1 MDEPLWWPQGVIQAP
16 YDSSFEGE
24 LVTSLGRLNIWNFN
38 SSLELEWWQ
47 TIPETGKV
55 WGKWPEVKILEVI
68 QHDRYGIL
76 LNLNGDHIIRIC
88 PFDVGNDISRMV
100 RHEPWNEA
108 VNDQA
113 IILPSMIWSING
125 NDRVIIYP
133 CASLLSIEESHSMKN
148 RIAECVGLIH
158 SSLDQFSTPNTE
170 RIWNDRLKEIES
182 SLKTN
187 TLWRA
192 PHSKFTVGLPRLN
205 LDVEAITLIDGKP
218 MMLPQPRTISEHLMC
233 NKERLPG
240 IAAMMSLERQ
250 WASYEKP
257 TEESR
262 KQLLETWLIGA
273 PDSYGDKKALSTLLG
288 GPWIWRY
295 HATLLNLGQA
305 MIFSDSEL
313 EKNSLK
319 WLSEVS
325 RLQAHLG
332 ILRFWKSGLWGGITG
347 LIVSFFTWQLGTLS
361 PTISGLIATIS
372 ILFAL
377 ASNQLYWSKDP
388 EPY

>member
-1 MDEPLWWPQGVIQAP
+1 M
-16 YDSSFEGE
+16 
-24 LVTSLGRLNIWNFN
+24 
-38 SSLELEWWQ
+38 
-47 TIPETGKV
+47 
-55 WGKWPEVKILEVI
+55 
-68 QHDRYGIL
+68 
-76 LNLNGDHIIRIC
+76 
-88 PFDVGNDISRMV
+88 
-100 RHEPWNEA
+100 
-108 VNDQA
+108 
-113 IILPSMIWSING
+113 ILPSMIWSING

-205 LDVEAITLIDGKP
+205 LDIEAITLIDGKP

-262 KQLLETWLIGA
+262 KQLLESWLIGA

>member
-113 IILPSMIWSING
+113 MILPSMIWSING

-262 KQLLETWLIGA
+262 KQLLESWLIGA

>member
-205 LDVEAITLIDGKP
+205 LDIEAITLIDGKP

-262 KQLLETWLIGA
+262 KQLLESWLIGA

>member
-205 LDVEAITLIDGKP
+205 LDIEAITLIEGKP
-218 MMLPQPRTISEHLMC
+218 MMLPQPRTISEHLIC

-240 IAAMMSLERQ
+240 IAAIMSLERQ

-262 KQLLETWLIGA
+262 KQLLESWLIGA

-361 PTISGLIATIS
+361 PTFSGLIATIS

-377 ASNQLYWSKDP
+377 ASNQLYWSEDP

>member
-262 KQLLETWLIGA
+262 KQLLESWLIGA

>member
-205 LDVEAITLIDGKP
+205 LDIEAITLIEGKP
-218 MMLPQPRTISEHLMC
+218 MMLPQPRTISEHLIC

-240 IAAMMSLERQ
+240 IAAIMSLERQ

-262 KQLLETWLIGA
+262 KQLLESWLIGA

-361 PTISGLIATIS
+361 PTFSGLIATIS

>member
-1 MDEPLWWPQGVIQAP
+1 MVEPAWWPKGVIQTP

-38 SSLELEWWQ
+38 AALELEWWQ
-47 TIPETGKV
+47 DAPTKGNV
-55 WGKWPEVKILEVI
+55 WGKWLEVKILEVI

-76 LNLNGDHIIRIC
+76 LNLNGTHIARIS
-88 PFDVGNDISRMV
+88 PFEVGNDISRMV

-108 VNDQA
+108 IDGHGLM
-113 IILPSMIWSING
+113 LPSMVWSVDG

-133 CASLLSIEESHSMKN
+133 CASLLSIEESHSMRY
-148 RIAECVGLIH
+148 RIAECVGQIH
-158 SSLDQFSTPNTE
+158 ASLDQFSTPNTE
-170 RIWNDRLKEIES
+170 RIWNDRLKEIEA

-192 PHSKFTVGLPRLN
+192 PHSNFTVGLPRLN
-205 LDVEAITLIDGKP
+205 LDAGAITLAEGKP
-218 MMLPQPRTISEHLMC
+218 VMLPQPRTISEHLIC
-233 NKERLPG
+233 DKERLPG
-240 IAAMMSLERQ
+240 IANMMMLERQ
-250 WASYEKP
+250 WAEYEKP
-257 TEESR
+257 TEASR
-262 KQLLETWLIGA
+262 KQLLESWLLGA
-273 PDSYGDKKALSTLLG
+273 PENYGKSKALSTLLG

-295 HATLLNLGQA
+295 HATLLTLGQA

-313 EKNSLK
+313 EKNSIK
-319 WLSEVS
+319 WLSDVS

-347 LIVSFFTWQLGTLS
+347 LIVSFFTWQLETLS
-361 PTISGLIATIS
+361 PTTSGLIAITS

>member
-76 LNLNGDHIIRIC
+76 LNLNGDNIIRIC

-262 KQLLETWLIGA
+262 KQLLESWLIGA

>member
-113 IILPSMIWSING
+113 MILPSMIWSING

-240 IAAMMSLERQ
+240 IAVMMSLERQ

-262 KQLLETWLIGA
+262 KQLLESWLIGA

>member
-1 MDEPLWWPQGVIQAP
+1 
-16 YDSSFEGE
+16 
-24 LVTSLGRLNIWNFN
+24 
-38 SSLELEWWQ
+38 
-47 TIPETGKV
+47 
-55 WGKWPEVKILEVI
+55 
-68 QHDRYGIL
+68 
-76 LNLNGDHIIRIC
+76 
-88 PFDVGNDISRMV
+88 
-100 RHEPWNEA
+100 
-108 VNDQA
+108 
-113 IILPSMIWSING
+113 
-125 NDRVIIYP
+125 
-133 CASLLSIEESHSMKN
+133 MKN

-262 KQLLETWLIGA
+262 KQLLESWLIGA